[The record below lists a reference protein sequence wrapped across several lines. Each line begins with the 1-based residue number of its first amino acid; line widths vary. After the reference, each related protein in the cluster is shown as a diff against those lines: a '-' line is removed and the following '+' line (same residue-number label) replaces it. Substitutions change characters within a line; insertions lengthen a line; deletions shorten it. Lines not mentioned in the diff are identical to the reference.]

1 MASDKPKTNEPG
13 TGAEVASK
21 PLPAGY
27 RQGVVTAISVILGF
41 SLYFLRFWSLE
52 APGDWTWVSFCA
64 AVLIILSIAC
74 LAVALWRS
82 LQVAD
87 DDEPIYRK
95 TLKWFLAGVLLSV
108 VGVIASAI
116 AISGLFA
123 GA

>member
-1 MASDKPKTNEPG
+1 MASDKPKTDEARSDAVNG
-13 TGAEVASK
+13 GK
-21 PLPAGY
+21 PLPSGY

-52 APGDWTWVSFCA
+52 AEGDWTWMSVCA
-64 AVLIILSIAC
+64 AVPIILSIGC

-87 DDEPIYRK
+87 DDEPVYRR
-95 TLKWFLAGVLLSV
+95 TLKWFLSGILLAL

-116 AISGLFA
+116 AL
-123 GA
+123 